1 MSHALADT
9 SAISAQTHRSIVLL
23 SCATFA
29 SMATQRICDAM
40 LPELSR
46 VFEVTL
52 AQAAQVVSMFSV
64 VYGLAQ
70 LLHGPLGDRYGKF
83 RLITLATLACSMGSV
98 LSALANSLDG
108 LVLARVISAFCAAA
122 IIPLSMAWVGDVVP
136 YEMRQETLAKTGF
149 GTTTGLVGGQLMGG
163 LLTDTLGWRWAF
175 VFLTLIYAVVGLLLW
190 RDLREQQRVARQR
203 QPSTQQAALS
213 QYQDEA
219 VSTRPG
225 FVDQALLIVTG
236 PWSRWVLLASLLEG
250 AAGFGIL
257 AICASHLHE
266 NLGLSLTAA
275 GAIMALFGVGGVAY
289 MALARH
295 LIRRLGER
303 GLSLVGGLVLG
314 LSFMVLGL
322 ATRWQWAM
330 LASLVAGFAF
340 FMLHNTLQANAT
352 QMAPAARGTAVS
364 LFASSLF
371 MGQAIGVLLAA
382 HLTSRWGSGTVIAMG
397 GAVLVLV
404 GGSFSQA
411 LKQREQLLG
420 QS

>member
-98 LSALANSLDG
+98 LSALANSLDA

-190 RDLREQQRVARQR
+190 RDLREQQRVARRR

-225 FVDQALLIVTG
+225 FVAQALLIVTG

-257 AICASHLHE
+257 AICASHLHKT
-266 NLGLSLTAA
+266 LGLSLTAA

-289 MALARH
+289 MALARR

-322 ATRWQWAM
+322 ATHWPWAM

-371 MGQAIGVLLAA
+371 MGQAMGVLLAA
-382 HLTSRWGSGTVIAMG
+382 HLISRWGSGTVIAMG
-397 GAVLVLV
+397 GAVLILV

>member
-98 LSALANSLDG
+98 LSALANSLDA
-108 LVLARVISAFCAAA
+108 LVLARIISAFCAAA

-175 VFLTLIYAVVGLLLW
+175 VFLTLIYAVVGLLMW

-225 FVDQALLIVTG
+225 FVAQALQIVTG

-266 NLGLSLTAA
+266 TLGLSLTAA

-314 LSFMVLGL
+314 LAFMVLGL
-322 ATRWQWAM
+322 ATHWSWAM

-382 HLTSRWGSGTVIAMG
+382 HLISRWGSGTVIAMG
-397 GAVLVLV
+397 GAVLILV

>member
-225 FVDQALLIVTG
+225 FVAQALLIVTG

-322 ATRWQWAM
+322 ATHWQWAM

>member
-1 MSHALADT
+1 MSHALPDT
-9 SAISAQTHRSIVLL
+9 SAIAAQTRYSILLL

-46 VFEVTL
+46 IFGVTI
-52 AQAAQVVSMFSV
+52 AQAAQVVSVFAV

-83 RLITLATLACSMGSV
+83 WLITWATLACSLGSV
-98 LSALANSLDG
+98 LSALANSLEA
-108 LVLARVISAFCAAA
+108 LIVARVISAFCAAA
-122 IIPLSMAWVGDVVP
+122 IIPLSMAWIGDVVP
-136 YEMRQETLAKTGF
+136 YELRQETLAKTGL

-175 VFLTLIYAVVGLLLW
+175 VFLTLIYAAVGVLLW
-190 RDLREQQRVARQR
+190 RDLRMQQRAARQL
-203 QPSTQQAALS
+203 QHSAVS
-213 QYQDEA
+213 QYQEEA

-225 FVDQALLIVTG
+225 FVAQALSIMTG
-236 PWSRWVLLASLLEG
+236 RWSRWVLLASLLEG

-257 AICASHLHE
+257 AICASHLHQT
-266 NLGLSLTAA
+266 LGLSLTAA
-275 GAIMALFGVGGVAY
+275 GAIMALFGVGGVIY
-289 MALARH
+289 MVLARH

-303 GLSLVGGLVLG
+303 GLTLVGGLVLG
-314 LSFMVLGL
+314 LSFMALGL
-322 ATRWQWAM
+322 ASRWQWAL
-330 LASLVAGFAF
+330 LASLIAGFAF

-352 QMAPAARGTAVS
+352 QMAPAARGIAMS
-364 LFASSLF
+364 LFAAALF
-371 MGQAIGVLLAA
+371 MGQAIGVLLVAY
-382 HLTSRWGSGTVIAMG
+382 LILRWGSGTVIAMG
-397 GAVLVLV
+397 GAVLILV
-404 GGSFSQA
+404 GGCFSQA